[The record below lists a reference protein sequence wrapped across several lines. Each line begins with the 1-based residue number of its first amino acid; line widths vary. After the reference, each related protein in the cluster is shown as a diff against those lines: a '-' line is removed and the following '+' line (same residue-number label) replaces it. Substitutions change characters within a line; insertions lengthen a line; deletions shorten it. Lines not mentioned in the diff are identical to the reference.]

1 MPGKIVRVTVN
12 RKGAKAIKRAEKTGI
27 STNYFNLISNGF
39 YALGEKD
46 ALRIKEA
53 RSKYDSALAQRILQ
67 DKPEPVVMAGW
78 MHIFSEAFLRPLKA
92 VGISVINLHRS
103 ARRVSL
109 YHSTGRY
116 DGAGAT
122 QRAFEDI
129 KASKLENNTT
139 GLVIHGAVE
148 EVDRGDAIL
157 QQAIEVKGPD
167 TLEDLSE

>member
-1 MPGKIVRVTVN
+1 MPSYSSICGRY
-12 RKGAKAIKRAEKTGI
+12 
-27 STNYFNLISNGF
+27 S
-39 YALGEKD
+39 
-46 ALRIKEA
+46 
-53 RSKYDSALAQRILQ
+53 
-67 DKPEPVVMAGW
+67 
-78 MHIFSEAFLRPLKA
+78 
-92 VGISVINLHRS
+92 
-103 ARRVSL
+103 
-109 YHSTGRY
+109 STGRY